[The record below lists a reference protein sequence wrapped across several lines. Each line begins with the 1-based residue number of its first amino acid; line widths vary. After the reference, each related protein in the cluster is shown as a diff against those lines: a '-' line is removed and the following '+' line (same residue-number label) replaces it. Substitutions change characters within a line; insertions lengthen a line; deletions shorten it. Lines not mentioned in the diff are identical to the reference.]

1 MRDMR
6 RRINVETSRKDR
18 NDKKITIIIRGCD
31 EKNGEK
37 IKYEFQKALL
47 KSKHLLKQKIKYE
60 IISI

>member
-1 MRDMR
+1 MR
-6 RRINVETSRKDR
+6 RRINVETSRKNSD
-18 NDKKITIIIRGCD
+18 DKRITIIIRGCD

-37 IKYEFQKALL
+37 IKCEFQKALL